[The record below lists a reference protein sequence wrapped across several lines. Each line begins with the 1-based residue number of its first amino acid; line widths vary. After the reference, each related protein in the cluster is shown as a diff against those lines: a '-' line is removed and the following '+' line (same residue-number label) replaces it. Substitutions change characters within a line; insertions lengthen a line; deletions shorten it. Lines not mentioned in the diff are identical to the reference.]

1 MFKSLKQIIVQKT
14 YFLLVLIAPILS
26 KGIVFYH
33 AFGEDMQIVVDGE
46 SENSGETLSS
56 DCDAVD
62 VEEIDILPVFH
73 FYQICLDF
81 SLINIK
87 AHHFLLHSYYICSEQ
102 TQPPP

>member
-33 AFGEDMQIVVDGE
+33 AFGEDMEIVLDGE
-46 SENSGETLSS
+46 SEHSGETFSS
-56 DCDAVD
+56 DYDDVD
-62 VEEIDILPVFH
+62 IEEIDVLSVFH
-73 FYQICLDF
+73 FYQIYFDF
-81 SLINIK
+81 SLTNSK
-87 AHHFLLHSYYICSEQ
+87 VHHFLLHFYYICSEQ